1 MSALNNSQSPKAV
14 KSSAKSAK
22 SIKSIAILAIGL
34 IVFSA
39 VAVIQGAT
47 KIKLGLDLRGGT
59 SVTLTPRA
67 SEGTKVTTEAIDQ
80 AVAIIR
86 QRVNSLGVA
95 ESEVAA
101 QGSGTNRQIVISVP
115 GQTGEK
121 IVQLVGQTAELRFR
135 QVLVEGAPSATTA
148 AADAKSATLPSGVNA
163 ELNAKYAA
171 LDCTKKESL
180 QGGSTESPDIAVV
193 GCDRAGTQKYILAP
207 AQVVGSMVSKASAAI
222 DQQGAAGWYVLLSFN
237 GEGTKKFGALTTS
250 VTTLAAPQNQVA
262 IVLDGLVVSA
272 PRINEAINGGSAQ
285 ITGSFSQEEAS
296 NLANVLKYG
305 ALPLAF
311 DQGEVLQV
319 SPTLGADQLHAGLL
333 AGLLGFLLVFL
344 YSFMYYKGLGI
355 VTVASLMIAAA
366 IAYLSFL
373 LLGEWIGFTLTLA
386 GIAGAIVA
394 VGITADSFV
403 VFFERLRDEVREG
416 RSLRSA
422 VESGWVKARHTIII
436 ADTVSMIAAVLL
448 YFFAVGGVRGFAF
461 TLGLTTLI
469 DLLVV
474 FVFTHPLVAILAR
487 TSFFASGHKLS
498 GFSAKSLGMKIK
510 TDGSPELKG

>member
-1 MSALNNSQSPKAV
+1 MSAINNSQNTKAA
-14 KSSAKSAK
+14 KTSAKYV
-22 SIKSIAILAIGL
+22 KSIAILAISL
-34 IVFSA
+34 VAFSA
-39 VAVIQGAT
+39 VAVILGAT
-47 KIKLGLDLRGGT
+47 KINLGLDLRGGT
-59 SVTLTPRA
+59 SVTLTPRP
-67 SEGTKVTTEAIDQ
+67 SEGAKVTSEAIDQ
-80 AVAIIR
+80 AVEIIR

-101 QGSGTNRQIVISVP
+101 QGSGVNRQIVISVP

-135 QVLVEGAPSATTA
+135 QVLVEGAPTPAASDTAT
-148 AADAKSATLPSGVNA
+148 ATLPSGVTQ
-163 ELNAKYAA
+163 ELSDRYAA
-171 LDCTKKESL
+171 LDCTDGTNL
-180 QGGSTESPDIAVV
+180 QGGSTESPDVAVV
-193 GCDRAGTQKYILAP
+193 SCDRTGTAKYILAP
-207 AQVVGSMVSKASAAI
+207 AQVLGSQIAQASSAI
-222 DQQGAAGWYVLLSFN
+222 DQVSAAGWYVLIDFDS
-237 GEGTKKFGALTTS
+237 EGTKKFGALTTA
-250 VTTLAAPQNQVA
+250 VTGLPAPQNQVA

-272 PRINEAINGGSAQ
+272 PRINEAINAGSAQ
-285 ITGSFSQEEAS
+285 ITGSFNQEDAS

-319 SPTLGADQLHAGLL
+319 SPTLGSDQLQAGLL
-333 AGLLGFLLVFL
+333 AGLIGFLLVFV
-344 YSFMYYKGLGI
+344 YSFIYYKALGI
-355 VTVASLMIAAA
+355 VTIASLLVAAA

-403 VFFERLRDEVREG
+403 VYFERIRDEVREG
-416 RSLRSA
+416 RSLQSA
-422 VESGWVKARHTIII
+422 VETGWVKARHTIIV
-436 ADTVSMIAAVLL
+436 ADAVSMIAAALL

-474 FVFTHPLVAILAR
+474 FVFTHPLVSLLSKR
-487 TSFFASGHKLS
+487 KFFANGHRLS
-498 GFSAKSLGMKIK
+498 GFSAKSIGLDVESNESVKV
-510 TDGSPELKG
+510 KG